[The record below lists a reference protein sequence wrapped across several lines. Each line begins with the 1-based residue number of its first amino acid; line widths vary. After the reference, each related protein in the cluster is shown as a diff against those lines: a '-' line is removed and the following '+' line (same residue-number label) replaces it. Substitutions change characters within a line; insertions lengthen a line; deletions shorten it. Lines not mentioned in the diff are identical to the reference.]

1 LAAGSSTGKA
11 LRTILMLLRVAH
23 VWIGHRRTVSVRAV
37 TEVTAVELS
46 HEDMTWAVAHD
57 YRMSNE
63 LTRVLRQRKL
73 AVVKAIRAERR
84 AIKEGQCRDCEE

>member
-1 LAAGSSTGKA
+1 
-11 LRTILMLLRVAH
+11 
-23 VWIGHRRTVSVRAV
+23 
-37 TEVTAVELS
+37 
-46 HEDMTWAVAHD
+46 MTWAVAHD

-63 LTRVLRQRKL
+63 LTRVLRERKL